1 MAEKILWSGTSN
13 FQAGQTPFNFYDTDP
28 SFVAD
33 ADKVASFCA
42 TRLGYPILDVELQS
56 GSFYACFEEA
66 ISTYSSELY
75 QYKIR
80 ENYINLEGSSNQ
92 TPLNKRLVK
101 SSLTNIIEVSKNY
114 GTEAGVNGNVTK
126 HTGSIDIIEGKQ
138 NYDLTQWALDNGID
152 GGIEIRKVFYQA
164 PPAIMR
170 YFDPYAGTGAGVQSL
185 MEAFNFG
192 SYSPGINF
200 LLMPASFD
208 VMKIQAIEFNDQ
220 IRRSAYSFE
229 LVNNQLKVFP
239 VPRRSGNMI
248 FEYFKMSDK
257 RGNTSEDASV
267 SDIITDVSN
276 VPYDPVEYG
285 TLNVVSRQWTFRY
298 TLALARELLAYV
310 RGKYTTV
317 PIPGSETT
325 LNQQDLLTDARQEKS
340 DLLEQLRLMLD
351 ESSRSSQLKRQ
362 SEEAE
367 SMTKILKEIPYKIY
381 VG

>member
-1 MAEKILWSGTSN
+1 MAEKILWSGTSS
-13 FQAGQTPFNFYDTDP
+13 FQAGQTPFNFYDSDP
-28 SFVAD
+28 SFAAD

-42 TRLGYPILDVELQS
+42 TRLGYPILEVELQS

-75 QYKIR
+75 QFKIR

-92 TPLNKRLVK
+92 TPLNNRLVR
-101 SSLTNIIEVSKNY
+101 SSLANVIEVSKNY

-126 HTGSIDIIEGKQ
+126 HTGSLEIIANQ
-138 NYDLTQWALDNGID
+138 QTYDLNQWALDNNIS
-152 GGIEIRKVFYQA
+152 GGIEIRRVFYQA

-170 YFDPYAGTGAGVQSL
+170 YFDPYAGTGTGVQSL

-239 VPRRSGNMI
+239 VPKQSGNML

-257 RGNTSEDASV
+257 LASSSQDAS
-267 SDIITDVSN
+267 SGIITDVSN
-276 VPYDPVEYG
+276 VPYDPVDYS

-325 LNQQDLLTDARQEKS
+325 LNQQDLLTDARQEKA
-340 DLLEQLRLMLD
+340 DLLEQLREMLG
-351 ESSRSSQLKRQ
+351 ESSRASQLKRQ
-362 SEEAE
+362 SEEAD
-367 SMTKILKEIPYKIY
+367 SMNKILKEVPFKIY